1 MWCFKNLQI
10 TTSLKFHLV
19 STRKKIWD
27 IEAVWVKLISVCIL
41 YSGNHCLHNARL
53 MFLAI
58 SSCFGKAWWASTVCC
73 AHKRRCSWDYVCEST
88 MPVMQD
94 LIRQLTL
101 EEMPDET
108 HVSQIKD
115 CRWNGCTFHASSCC
129 IWMDAETS
137 LTKMYPVS
145 ICERQMVVKVCSWAK
160 PEQTVVCF
168 CPNLTSKIRTGCN
181 LLAGCPP
188 LFYVHMH

>member
-1 MWCFKNLQI
+1 MYPVYRKPLSTQHCVDVPGNFVLFWE
-10 TTSLKFHLV
+10 SLM
-19 STRKKIWD
+19 
-27 IEAVWVKLISVCIL
+27 
-41 YSGNHCLHNARL
+41 GLHRL
-53 MFLAI
+53 LCTQTQMFLRL
-58 SSCFGKAWWASTVCC
+58 CLWEHGASYARFNQAT
-73 AHKRRCSWDYVCEST
+73 HIRRDVRNCT
-88 MPVMQD
+88 G
-94 LIRQLTL
+94 L
-101 EEMPDET
+101 DET
-108 HVSQIKD
+108 HISQIKD

-168 CPNLTSKIRTGCN
+168 CPNLTSKIRTGSN